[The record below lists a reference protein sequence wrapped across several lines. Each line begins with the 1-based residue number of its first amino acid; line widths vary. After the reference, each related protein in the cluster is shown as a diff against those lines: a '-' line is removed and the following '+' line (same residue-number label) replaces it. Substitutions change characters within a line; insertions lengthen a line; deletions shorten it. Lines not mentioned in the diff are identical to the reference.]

1 MGKGTG
7 VGMIEGLL
15 GRKLGMTQLFNERGE
30 TVPVTVLEVG
40 PCVVTQV
47 KTVEKDGVRSV
58 QLGFG
63 NKKRLNEPERGH
75 LRASG
80 AQSRF
85 LRDVRNDSD
94 DEYTVGQ
101 TIAADFFTAGDE
113 VDVTGT
119 SKGKGFQ
126 GVMKRHGFKG
136 GPKTHGQS
144 DRSRAPG
151 SIGATTTPGRVFKG
165 QRMAGHMGHERVT
178 VQNLQVVR
186 VDAKRNVVLL
196 KGSVPGPNEGL
207 LLVRRAVKRR
217 TAAK

>member
-1 MGKGTG
+1 
-7 VGMIEGLL
+7 MIEGLV
-15 GRKLGMTQLFNERGE
+15 GRKLGMTQIFNERGE

-40 PCVVTQV
+40 PCVVTQL
-47 KTVEKDGVRSV
+47 KTFEKDGVRSV

-63 NKKRLNEPERGH
+63 MKKRLNQPQLGH

-80 AQSRF
+80 AQSRY
-85 LRDVRNDSD
+85 LRDMKNDGD

-101 TIAADFFTAGDE
+101 TIDASFFSDGDE

-144 DRSRAPG
+144 DRARAPG

-165 QRMAGHMGHERVT
+165 MRMAGHMGHERVT

-186 VDAKRNVVLL
+186 VDLERNIVLV

-207 LLVRRAVKRR
+207 LLVRRAIKRR
-217 TAAK
+217 MAAK